1 MVRVVGPLRVVTDRP
16 LLVSQV
22 RVRAARDRA
31 EQGGLTAAFDDAVP
45 VQDGQL
51 DMTVLPGP
59 AVMMLEVTGGF
70 SHAVAL
76 VVPDVAEVTLEQ
88 CVTAAQVAGETDR
101 RTLERLA
108 GEVARDAA
116 AVAGS
121 LRAAAD
127 SAEAAGVARAG
138 AEEALSA
145 AVRESTDASE
155 FAADAEVAQRE
166 AAGSAERAA
175 ASERNAGEHAS
186 EAARAEVAAQGHEDA
201 AAGSARDA
209 AGSAERAAT
218 IAGSTRWVGTQVEVN
233 GKLSPELMP
242 EITISDSG
250 TWVVE
255 GTDTGVRA
263 QGEQGPAGDG
273 ASTWEDIAGKPTTF
287 TPVTHSHEIGDVNG
301 LLARFGEGGS
311 VPTATGDQSM
321 ALGHR
326 ASARGVRSMAMGSG
340 SAAGQDYGMALGSS
354 ASARGVRSMALGA
367 GASTWGD
374 YSTALGNGASATGT
388 TAQALSASSTATK
401 NSHTVIGVR
410 ATDENI
416 PTNIDG
422 TVVVG
427 KAGVPVYLAGRD
439 VLAELDTG
447 LAEARAYAD
456 ALIVEGNTSATDGKL
471 HIVYE

>member
-1 MVRVVGPLRVVTDRP
+1 MQYTTVKRAVRAVHVDGPDDDRAPEIVQVHGEVTFYPVMGEGEGVQVETAEGPVTVVLTPITVRISDGLIMHRGGVGVQLFAGGEGAVPSLIRWRAVFRGLQSQGVPLKLRDVVFDAAPGSEVDLTAVAPLANLPEPIVRGPRGERGPKGDKGEQGDVGPAGPQGAKGDTGAQGPRGATGPAGPVGPVGPAGPRGETGPRGPQGERGPAGADGTMSFEDLTP
-16 LLVSQV
+16 EQ
-22 RVRAARDRA
+22 RATLKGDKG
-31 EQGGLTAAFDDAVP
+31 EQGP
-45 VQDGQL
+45 
-51 DMTVLPGP
+51 
-59 AVMMLEVTGGF
+59 
-70 SHAVAL
+70 
-76 VVPDVAEVTLEQ
+76 
-88 CVTAAQVAGETDR
+88 
-101 RTLERLA
+101 
-108 GEVARDAA
+108 
-116 AVAGS
+116 
-121 LRAAAD
+121 
-127 SAEAAGVARAG
+127 
-138 AEEALSA
+138 
-145 AVRESTDASE
+145 
-155 FAADAEVAQRE
+155 
-166 AAGSAERAA
+166 
-175 ASERNAGEHAS
+175 
-186 EAARAEVAAQGHEDA
+186 
-201 AAGSARDA
+201 
-209 AGSAERAAT
+209 
-218 IAGSTRWVGTQVEVN
+218 
-233 GKLSPELMP
+233 
-242 EITISDSG
+242 
-250 TWVVE
+250 
-255 GTDTGVRA
+255 
-263 QGEQGPAGDG
+263 QGEQGPAGPKGEPGPPGEG

-287 TPVTHSHEIGDVNG
+287 TPAVHSHEVGDING